1 MVLKAFKLRLYPNKT
16 QRNQIHVNFGCAR
29 FVWNQMLNM
38 HIERYKNNKKAKF
51 QGRYSMDV
59 MLKALKIEYPWL
71 KQAES
76 TSLQRVNRDLDD
88 AFQRFFNPDLQNG
101 FPRFKSKKNTN
112 QSYTSKFV
120 NNNIR
125 IVDEHHIKL
134 PKLGLVY
141 FKAGRILNGK
151 IRAVTVRVNSRKQYQ
166 ASILVESEN
175 QTFKKTKKS
184 VGIDLGL
191 KSLTV
196 TSDGQ
201 KEDILKVDD
210 GLNKQLRIW
219 ERKKSRRYEN
229 AKKAMA
235 FDEHDKV
242 LFPRTDLKQF
252 PRYQQAVR
260 TVAKLKKHIAER
272 RRDNLHK
279 LTTRLVKDYDT
290 IVVENLSV
298 KNMMKNHHLS
308 ASIANASWGT
318 LISQLKYK
326 CAWYGKRLIIIDPKN
341 TSRICHECKQKNHE
355 FDSFSQSEWLAAREW
370 DCPNCHAHLDRD
382 VNAAK
387 NILAKGLETL
397 A

>member
-1 MVLKAFKLRLYPNKT
+1 
-16 QRNQIHVNFGCAR
+16 
-29 FVWNQMLNM
+29 
-38 HIERYKNNKKAKF
+38 
-51 QGRYSMDV
+51 
-59 MLKALKIEYPWL
+59 
-71 KQAES
+71 
-76 TSLQRVNRDLDD
+76 
-88 AFQRFFNPDLQNG
+88 
-101 FPRFKSKKNTN
+101 
-112 QSYTSKFV
+112 
-120 NNNIR
+120 
-125 IVDEHHIKL
+125 
-134 PKLGLVY
+134 
-141 FKAGRILNGK
+141 
-151 IRAVTVRVNSRKQYQ
+151 
-166 ASILVESEN
+166 
-175 QTFKKTKKS
+175 
-184 VGIDLGL
+184 
-191 KSLTV
+191 
-196 TSDGQ
+196 
-201 KEDILKVDD
+201 
-210 GLNKQLRIW
+210 
-219 ERKKSRRYEN
+219 
-229 AKKAMA
+229 MA

-326 CAWYGKRLIIIDPKN
+326 CAWYGKKLIIIDPKN

-355 FDSFSQSEWLAAREW
+355 FDSLSQSEWLAAREW

-387 NILAKGLETL
+387 NVLAKGLETL